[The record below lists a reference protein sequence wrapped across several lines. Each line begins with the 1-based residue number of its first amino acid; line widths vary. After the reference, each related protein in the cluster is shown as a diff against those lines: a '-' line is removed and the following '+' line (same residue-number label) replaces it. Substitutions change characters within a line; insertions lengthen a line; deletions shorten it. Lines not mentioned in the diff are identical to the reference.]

1 MRRCGAPGHI
11 PAYLRECVILHRLRK
26 HYRGILSVAFLVVG
40 ITALV
45 FLVLRV
51 VPGDSIKA
59 SFGTETGIL
68 TPDQIAALR
77 KFYGMDQS
85 LLSQYWTW
93 VSSML
98 TGNFGVSTIS
108 GQSVLELTKISL
120 PVTLELAVL
129 STFFGATIGV
139 ALGILSA
146 SRPNGFRDLF
156 SQATSMMF
164 LAIPSFV
171 TASSLVVIFA
181 NKYGYFPNAL
191 DYAAPWE
198 DPWLNVQQMMFP
210 TLVLAITVAA
220 PVMRTTRAS
229 MLDTASQDFIRTAEG
244 KGLSRLRV
252 LWGHLLPNSLLPVV
266 TATGMQ
272 FGYLLGGAI
281 IVEQIFA
288 MPGIGR
294 QVLTAILQRDY
305 AVVQSTT
312 LLIALMFVAVN
323 KLTDATYRRID
334 PRIGRAETETGTEK

>member
-1 MRRCGAPGHI
+1 MHW
-11 PAYLRECVILHRLRK
+11 LRK
-26 HYRGILSVAFLVVG
+26 HARGIFSVLFLIVG

-45 FLVLRV
+45 FIVLRV

-68 TPDQIAALR
+68 TPEQLAALR
-77 KFYGMDQS
+77 TFYGMDQS

-93 VSSML
+93 VSSMF
-98 TGNFGVSTIS
+98 TGNFGISTIS
-108 GQSVLELTKISL
+108 GQSVLSLTQVSL
-120 PVTLELAVL
+120 PVTLELAL
-129 STFFGATIGV
+129 LATFFGALFGV

-146 SRPNGFRDLF
+146 SRPNGIRDYLG
-156 SQATSMMF
+156 QATSIVF
-164 LAIPSFV
+164 LAVPSFV
-171 TASSLVVIFA
+171 TASSLVVVFA

-191 DYAAPWE
+191 EYAAPWQ
-198 DPWLNVQQMMFP
+198 DPWLNLQQMMFP

-220 PVMRTTRAS
+220 PVMRTTRAA

-244 KGLSRLRV
+244 KGLSRIRV
-252 LWGHLLPNSLLPVV
+252 LWTHLLPNSLLPVV

-323 KLTDATYRRID
+323 KLTDALYRRID
-334 PRIGRAETETGTEK
+334 PRIGRAVTESADAR